1 MGYHGLPDPRTTRT
15 LKLVDVGDTD
25 LHVVAIANT
34 HGHRFTECRSVSL
47 RLPPEFLSLFDE
59 SGVVSVSDL
68 TPEETEWIAAE
79 DPRFDEVAA

>member
-15 LKLVDVGDTD
+15 LKLVDVGDTE
-25 LHVVAIANT
+25 LHVVATANT
-34 HGHRFTECRSVSL
+34 RGHRFVESRNVSL

-68 TPEETEWIAAE
+68 TAEEMAWIASE